1 MRRDIMSTANKG
13 TAIVTGASSGIGK
26 VYAERLAARG
36 YDLIL
41 VARRLDR
48 LEALVTSIGEA
59 TGRKVEAIQ
68 ADLTQKDGVA
78 LVEKRLADDASIT
91 LLVNNAGISLDGS
104 LLENDT
110 SRIEQL
116 IAINITAPTV
126 LTAAAAKAFVA
137 RDKGGIVNI
146 ASVLAFAPEMFDGIY
161 SGSKAHLVNISL
173 SLAARVK
180 DTNVRVQ
187 AVLPGATRSE
197 IWENSGKD
205 VDALLPGMVMETA
218 DLVDAGLLGFDR
230 GEVITI
236 PPLADEGQYKAYE
249 AARLAMGPNLSRKD
263 VAPRYRA

>member
-1 MRRDIMSTANKG
+1 MSTENKG

-48 LEALVTSIGEA
+48 LDALAKSLSES
-59 TGRKVEAIQ
+59 TGRKVATLK
-68 ADLTQKDGVA
+68 ADLSVRADLAK
-78 LVEKRLADDASIT
+78 VEKVLAEDASIT
-91 LLVNNAGISLDGS
+91 LVVNNAGVSLQGS
-104 LLENDT
+104 ILEND
-110 SRIEQL
+110 SPAIEQL

-126 LTAAAAKAFVA
+126 LTAAAAKVFKA
-137 RDKGGIVNI
+137 RDRGGIINI
-146 ASVLAFAPEMFDGIY
+146 ASVLAYAPEMLDGIY
-161 SGSKAHLVNISL
+161 SGSKAHLVNVTL
-173 SLAARVK
+173 GLASQLK
-180 DTNVRVQ
+180 DSKVRVQ

-205 VDALLPGMVMETA
+205 VDAMLPGMVMETD

-236 PPLADEGQYKAYE
+236 PPLHDESQFQALE
-249 AARLAMGPNLSRKD
+249 DARAAMGPNLSRKA
-263 VAPRYRA
+263 VAPRYAA